1 MRFLKRSSVYLK
13 KAFYDGDDLARFFH
27 KGPVSR
33 AFDNAKSRVLYFAFD
48 YSRVGNGSG
57 SIVFCTL
64 I

>member
-1 MRFLKRSSVYLK
+1 MCFPKRSSVYLK

-48 YSRVGNGSG
+48 YS
-57 SIVFCTL
+57 CTETGVAVSFSP
-64 I
+64 